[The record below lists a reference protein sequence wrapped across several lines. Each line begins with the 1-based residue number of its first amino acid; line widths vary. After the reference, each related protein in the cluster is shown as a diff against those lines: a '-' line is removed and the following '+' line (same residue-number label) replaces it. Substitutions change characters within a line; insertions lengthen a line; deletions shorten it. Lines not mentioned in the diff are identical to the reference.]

1 MNILVTGATGRVGA
15 NLVNTL
21 VKRGEPAKSMAF
33 PGDPKKDKLDQIITS
48 YPVRGCWIV
57 VIAALT
63 SSAAHISPTQGS
75 TGIQLRNLPTKA
87 DNQLA
92 LDRGYSERTGATR
105 GGTEDSARFGADGS
119 IR

>member
-1 MNILVTGATGRVGA
+1 MNILVTEATGCVGA

-33 PGDPKKDKLDQIITS
+33 PGDPK
-48 YPVRGCWIV
+48 
-57 VIAALT
+57 ALT
-63 SSAAHISPTQGS
+63 SSAANISPTQGS

-105 GGTEDSARFGADGS
+105 GGEEDSARFKADG
-119 IR
+119 IFR